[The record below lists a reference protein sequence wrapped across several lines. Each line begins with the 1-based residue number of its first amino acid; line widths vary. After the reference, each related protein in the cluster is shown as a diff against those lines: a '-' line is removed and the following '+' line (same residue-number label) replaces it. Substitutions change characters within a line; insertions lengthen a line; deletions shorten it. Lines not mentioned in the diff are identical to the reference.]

1 MSMSSAATDES
12 SDDSLAGLDDHRRRI
27 VGRFVRGG
35 RITQIPAKLSVRRV
49 LLEWLVLDFQPDR
62 AYSEQMV
69 NLVIGQRHADVAA
82 LRRYLVDEGLMARA
96 GGSYRRV
103 PQ

>member
-1 MSMSSAATDES
+1 MSMSSAATDTS
-12 SDDSLAGLDDHRRRI
+12 SDGSLAGLDDHRRRI
-27 VGRFVRGG
+27 VGRFVRDG

-62 AYSEQMV
+62 AYSEAMV